1 MQAQAATA
9 AETTWEFNDLPGR
22 AGAGVNAAPEE
33 GDGRERG
40 RVWVRTSSENMETKS
55 EGGEKRKK
63 KLLRTSDTLKSEFT
77 PSSECSQGGPE
88 ALQKGF

>member
-9 AETTWEFNDLPGR
+9 AETTREFNDLPGR

-40 RVWVRTSSENMETKS
+40 RVWVRTSS
-55 EGGEKRKK
+55 
-63 KLLRTSDTLKSEFT
+63 
-77 PSSECSQGGPE
+77 
-88 ALQKGF
+88 